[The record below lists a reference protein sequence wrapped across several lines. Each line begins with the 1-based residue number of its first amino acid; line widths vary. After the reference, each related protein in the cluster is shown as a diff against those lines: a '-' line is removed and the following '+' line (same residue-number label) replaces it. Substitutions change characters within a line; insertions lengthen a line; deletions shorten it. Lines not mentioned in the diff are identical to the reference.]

1 MNCTWTVEGEPSP
14 DIVYTLYYRSNKYHS
29 RQRSPAAASI
39 PRGQSWGVI
48 ARENLTAY
56 DTGLAWV
63 EGVGAGKKF
72 MSLQLEIDLQAI
84 VVKRPPVLSVEGEPR
99 SDSGNV
105 MVSCEPSERE
115 QQSSGTA
122 SCELRYRELGTPE
135 WIQGIIEGVE
145 ILDLAPHTR
154 YEVQARYPS
163 LEGYHIGSDWSL
175 PLAFRSPEAAP
186 LGTVDAWR
194 SLEGGGSRL
203 LVMWKALDSKSARSF
218 DITYAVSYR
227 ERGGSRRVLNSLPCC
242 NISLPGTVDDISV
255 SANNS
260 LGVTKPC
267 NLSLSMPDLPAPSH
281 LRVQRTNGPG
291 LNVSWMPS
299 EGHQEE
305 LQEYLVEWRLVEQQ
319 GTSGVHWVR
328 QAASEGIHSV
338 LMTGDSF
345 QSEMPYQVSV
355 YALYLQGY
363 GGPTSSI
370 CYIMEGVPSRGPA
383 FTVQGLSSTS
393 AVVSLRELPL
403 LERRGIIKQYTV
415 YLTRAE
421 SCAVLQQYNV
431 SEAQDVVLRM
441 LQSSTSYMLNVTA
454 STSAGESTSSVYY
467 FVTPGVSLGIVIG
480 SILVTVCLVASS
492 IFGLLFYR
500 RIRSLGQAVL
510 PKFFWQKIPDPVHSK
525 LVLKLHNGK
534 DMDEESSSRQWIPD
548 PHGALEEHPITE
560 VEEMEILP
568 SDPPAT
574 EVHHGTE
581 KNKEAIGGL
590 SPSLNQHP
598 SWMGNAK
605 AVPASP
611 APVEWHPP
619 IMSGYE
625 RHFMPSPEDLAQC
638 T

>member
-1 MNCTWTVEGEPSP
+1 MDPFPRAIQTLVMRLQRKTFALAVGRSHLSCLLLLFLTLYSLRGSCLVLGGLYCFRFGPDSGMNCTWTVEGEPSP

-267 NLSLSMPDLPAPSH
+267 NLSLSMP
-281 LRVQRTNGPG
+281 
-291 LNVSWMPS
+291 
-299 EGHQEE
+299 
-305 LQEYLVEWRLVEQQ
+305 
-319 GTSGVHWVR
+319 
-328 QAASEGIHSV
+328 
-338 LMTGDSF
+338 
-345 QSEMPYQVSV
+345 
-355 YALYLQGY
+355 
-363 GGPTSSI
+363 
-370 CYIMEGVPSRGPA
+370 VPSRGPA